1 VGLRPVVVSFALFLF
16 RRLLGIV
23 VLIWVVTL
31 AAFGLFR
38 LGVPSQ
44 LADRQINV
52 QLGQGEPASW
62 QYAHYLLRLLHGNFG
77 QSLTIGLPVSTVL
90 WRALP
95 PTLSLLI
102 GGMLLWL
109 AVGVI
114 AGMISAL
121 RAGSAV
127 DKIVT
132 GATMTVAIVPTFLI
146 ALLLLAVFTYI
157 ARTGFLWMQPGYVP
171 LTRDPGAWLGRMILP
186 WIALA
191 ATQAGLTARL
201 TRTSV
206 LEVLSEDYV
215 RTARAKGLSTR
226 RVIWCHVLRP
236 SLVPLIHSVSV
247 GVGTLLGSAVII
259 DQAFTLGGVG
269 QTFLLAAKAN
279 DLMVVMGTV
288 LITVILVSLA
298 NLIADICQAVLD
310 PRTAP
315 EITRTLP
322 CLLSYNRRPNPKT
335 CTGARNSRRHCHR
348 THRTSHSISGPETQ
362 RRCSNP
368 EHSCP
373 RRGRRPSRPRP
384 CIAELARARRASNS
398 SRSRWPAHSRVP

>member
-1 VGLRPVVVSFALFLF
+1 MVAQITAANVIADRGLVYVCGANFEAVGLRPVVVSFALFLL

-44 LADRQINV
+44 LADRQINA
-52 QLGQGEPASW
+52 QLGPGETASW
-62 QYAHYLLRLLHGNFG
+62 QYAHYLLRLLHGDFG

-109 AVGVI
+109 AGGVI
-114 AGMISAL
+114 AGMLSAL

-127 DKIVT
+127 DKFVT
-132 GATMTVAIVPTFLI
+132 GATLTVAIVPTFLI
-146 ALLLLAVFTYI
+146 CLLLLAVFTYV

-171 LTRDPGAWLGRMILP
+171 LTRDPGAWLGRMVLP

-201 TRTSV
+201 TRSTV

-215 RTARAKGLSTR
+215 RTARAKGLSR
-226 RVIWCHVLRP
+226 GRVIWYHVLRP

-247 GVGTLLGSAVII
+247 GLGTLLGSAVII
-259 DQAFTLGGVG
+259 DQTFTLGGLG
-269 QTFLLAAKAN
+269 QTFLLAAKAD

-288 LITVILVSLA
+288 LVTVILVSLA
-298 NLIADICQAVLD
+298 NLIADVCQALLD
-310 PRTAP
+310 PRSAP
-315 EITRTLP
+315 AIARTLR
-322 CLLSYNRRPNPKT
+322 CLLSVGSRAWPAAAPCRASQRRPVL
-335 CTGARNSRRHCHR
+335 S
-348 THRTSHSISGPETQ
+348 TST
-362 RRCSNP
+362 R
-368 EHSCP
+368 
-373 RRGRRPSRPRP
+373 
-384 CIAELARARRASNS
+384 
-398 SRSRWPAHSRVP
+398 